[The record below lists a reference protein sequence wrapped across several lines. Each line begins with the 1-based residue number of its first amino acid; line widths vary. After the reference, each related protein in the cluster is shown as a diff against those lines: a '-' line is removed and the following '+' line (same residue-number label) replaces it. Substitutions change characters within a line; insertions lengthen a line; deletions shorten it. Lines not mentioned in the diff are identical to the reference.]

1 MKCPQCGHT
10 FTSEKAR
17 PRTERE
23 HPGPDATDAELYAY
37 YKATA
42 PRSDLEFTKRN
53 ASERLR
59 TEIER
64 LLAGRPT
71 PRDAAR
77 ARTVRRMELQAS
89 QRRAEPGTRPA
100 TYMDWTKEL
109 VTPTH
114 CRHCGLEHEDGTRC
128 RSSYGRSFEDGTTFE
143 VAEPY
148 ESWAWRAVPAA
159 EFERKFRRVARD
171 WRPE

>member
-53 ASERLR
+53 ASPVLR
-59 TEIER
+59 VMID
-64 LLAGRPT
+64 LLLEGRPT
-71 PRDAAR
+71 ARDAAR
-77 ARTVRRMELQAS
+77 MREVRRIQLQTAE
-89 QRRAEPGTRPA
+89 RRDEPRARPE

-109 VTPTH
+109 VTLTH
-114 CRHCGLEHEDGTRC
+114 CRHCGLEHEGVC
-128 RSSYGRSFEDGTTFE
+128 RRYGRDYGEQTTFE

-148 ESWAWRAVPAA
+148 ESWAWRPVPAA
-159 EFERKFRRVARD
+159 EFEKKFRRVARE
-171 WRPE
+171 WR